1 MSQFSDDELLSQD
14 SIMGYEPVPDTPLEP
29 EDMPL
34 YAKKLINA
42 SRSVQEKEQF
52 LKDRTIQKLNSIEG
66 YDEAVL
72 DFSDADSGVIKDDN
86 GNVLPFRLSS
96 GSYNYLDATDFMNQK
111 NKSSASLDS
120 QAIQVSDLVGK
131 PVE

>member
-34 YAKKLINA
+34 YVKKLINA

-66 YDEAVL
+66 YNEAVL
-72 DFSDADSGVIKDDN
+72 SFSDADSGVIKDNN
-86 GNVLPFRLSS
+86 GNVLPFRLNS